1 MTNVKASFL
10 RNNLPE
16 VIFYLVCWILVLAV
30 PIFLEAYDSAIDGEI
45 TFQWVDIGY
54 AYVGYVPFLI
64 CFLIG
69 KLVLEPRLFFAG
81 HYGYFIVSTLLVA
94 FLVASGFSYLT
105 PDRRSRHHERHR
117 LEQLQA
123 EREALRDS
131 IAQSQTDSVAIAT
144 GINIGRATPHPHPI
158 VCPPMRRHQHN
169 GEDRRRKPLSRGLFM
184 PMFFMTLLLMV
195 ASLGVAITFRFRRD
209 QLDLKEKQAARLQS
223 ELDYLK
229 YQINPHFFMNT
240 LNNIHALVDI
250 DGELAKEAII
260 ELSRMMRYL
269 LYESN
274 HPTVPLQKELDFMQ
288 QYLELMRL
296 RCDDSVTISYESP
309 IQPDVALQ
317 TGIPP
322 MLLISFIENAFKHGI
337 SSQDS
342 SYIQVSI
349 QCEDQCL
356 HFHCHNSNFNQNSN
370 RRQLGGVGLDNVR
383 KRLELLYPGQYTLQI
398 VPTEADFTVDLWLP
412 M

>member
-1 MTNVKASFL
+1 
-10 RNNLPE
+10 
-16 VIFYLVCWILVLAV
+16 
-30 PIFLEAYDSAIDGEI
+30 
-45 TFQWVDIGY
+45 
-54 AYVGYVPFLI
+54 
-64 CFLIG
+64 
-69 KLVLEPRLFFAG
+69 
-81 HYGYFIVSTLLVA
+81 
-94 FLVASGFSYLT
+94 
-105 PDRRSRHHERHR
+105 
-117 LEQLQA
+117 
-123 EREALRDS
+123 
-131 IAQSQTDSVAIAT
+131 
-144 GINIGRATPHPHPI
+144 
-158 VCPPMRRHQHN
+158 
-169 GEDRRRKPLSRGLFM
+169 
-184 PMFFMTLLLMV
+184 
-195 ASLGVAITFRFRRD
+195 
-209 QLDLKEKQAARLQS
+209 
-223 ELDYLK
+223 
-229 YQINPHFFMNT
+229 
-240 LNNIHALVDI
+240 
-250 DGELAKEAII
+250 
-260 ELSRMMRYL
+260 
-269 LYESN
+269 
-274 HPTVPLQKELDFMQ
+274 MQ